1 MVWIVLAVVEKL
13 PEEADVPRFTEDDVV
28 RTKEA
33 VLKFIVAVVAGLKPV
48 MLVEI
53 ALFKSSE
60 VDLLYGW

>member
-1 MVWIVLAVVEKL
+1 MVCILLAVVEKL
-13 PEEADVPRFTEDDVV
+13 PDEADVPRFTEDDVV

-60 VDLLYGW
+60 VDLLYG